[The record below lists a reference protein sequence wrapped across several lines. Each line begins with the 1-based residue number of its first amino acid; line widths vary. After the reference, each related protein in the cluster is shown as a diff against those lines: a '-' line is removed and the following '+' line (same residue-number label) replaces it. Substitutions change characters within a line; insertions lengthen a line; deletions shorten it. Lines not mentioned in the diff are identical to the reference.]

1 MSGQA
6 SEMLN
11 AYTNALERPLDWS
24 TDMSQAEFDRLTE
37 EWKTYS
43 LLSDAELQPQT
54 PTRGHPQ
61 RPFQSL
67 LFDCRPDVLKRHRLH
82 AGVMMAGSGLGEPMP
97 RTSPIWTIVSGHWYT
112 TTGDAVLAM
121 VDIAAARTRGATKAE
136 VSHWLALASF
146 SGHNWFNAA
155 GRIVEPYMRAWD
167 ADDGAPGL
175 QWPEGWR
182 ADPDVFRSGIDFTDF
197 DESRADEELE
207 LIRDWYRRWQ
217 GEVPAFV
224 DFFGK
229 HFPLVLRAFRARYET
244 VMDGALPC
252 QMVALLQLDL
262 AAKWTQPDAV
272 RRLLHMAKA
281 LGATKDQVVQ
291 VLAFTQNRL
300 GDTRMNAALPGVDD
314 ILDDWDTRTGAA

>member
-6 SEMLN
+6 TEMLN

-24 TDMSQAEFDRLTE
+24 TDMSQADFDRLTE
-37 EWKTYS
+37 EWKAYS
-43 LLSDAELQPQT
+43 VLSEADLQPQA

-67 LFDCRPDVLKRHRLH
+67 MFEIRPDVLKRHRLH
-82 AGVMMAGSGLGEPMP
+82 NNVMMAGSGLGEPMP
-97 RTSPIWTIVSGHWYT
+97 RTAPIFSLVWGHWYT
-112 TTGDAVLAM
+112 TTGDGVLTM
-121 VDIAAARTRGATKAE
+121 VDIAAARERGATKAE
-136 VSHWLALASF
+136 VAHWLALASF
-146 SGHNWFNAA
+146 QNGNTGFNTA
-155 GRIVEPYMRAWD
+155 GWIVERYMRAWD

-175 QWPEGWR
+175 PWPEGWR

-197 DESRADEELE
+197 DEGRADEELE

-224 DFFGK
+224 DLFGK

-244 VMDGALPC
+244 VMDGALPA
-252 QMVALLQLDL
+252 QMVVLLQLDL
-262 AAKWTQPDAV
+262 AVKWTEPDAV

-281 LGATKDQVVQ
+281 VGLTKDQVVQ
-291 VLAFTQNRL
+291 EIAFTQLLL
-300 GDTRMNAALPGVDD
+300 GDLRMDAALTGVDE
-314 ILDDWDTRTGAA
+314 ILESWD